1 MVPTIRHITHIL
13 IVILASLVTTLPERE
28 TRSVRNA
35 LPGNIATRNS
45 FQNAKSAQ
53 KEKPLQI
60 TSPTRARRV
69 MQGSTQTEQTIFNV
83 LLVKRVVIKTNPG
96 RRPALCVLWGNM
108 CLYLKHKDVCFVIRV
123 DILTPQERVA
133 HNALAGSTDHLH
145 NAKIVPPGII
155 SRTEDSLSACFVL
168 KVVSPILRKQLAW
181 LALEENKR

>member
-1 MVPTIRHITHIL
+1 M
-13 IVILASLVTTLPERE
+13 ILASLVTTLPERE

-123 DILTPQERVA
+123 DILTLKERTVL
-133 HNALAGSTDHLH
+133 HALAESTDHPRT
-145 NAKIVPPGII
+145 AKFVPPDTIN
-155 SRTEDSLSACFVL
+155 RLPDSLNARSVL
-168 KVVSPILRKQLAW
+168 
-181 LALEENKR
+181 